1 MDSTVFSKRIFE
13 RSSRQTKAGQI
24 LFLKGSRTNSELD
37 NISVAWWPQRIREEW
52 LRDWERGYGGYWWLR
67 SLLVAGDA
75 RSVNRPAKYA
85 VSAIVTSIRSKTVAN
100 DDTAKKR
107 ECLPRGPTPPSTRTR
122 TQRTHPSL
130 APEAQD
136 NATRKRERES

>member
-1 MDSTVFSKRIFE
+1 M
-13 RSSRQTKAGQI
+13 
-24 LFLKGSRTNSELD
+24 
-37 NISVAWWPQRIREEW
+37 
-52 LRDWERGYGGYWWLR
+52 
-67 SLLVAGDA
+67 LVAGDA

-136 NATRKRERES
+136 NATRKRERELSAATGVRKETELASSQEANRGEVLIV